1 MEVIN
6 SLYPRVYSLFRLVDD
21 EECVQS
27 IDGGGGEGLSS
38 SGDHAD
44 DDGTE
49 ESREYRM
56 AAAAAAAVVGKH
68 HHQHHQ
74 QSREH
79 SSHLI
84 KLKDCTLSPS
94 SEVFESDKMYLV
106 DDRSA
111 LYLFVGRNVPKV
123 IVEVFLLDA
132 STAASAAGVSAGV
145 GASSTLGFGG
155 SSNSNSETASSFAL
169 QNEMGRKFALFV
181 DLLKAGNPHKQGDDH
196 DDDHDDV
203 IKLPPLIMNTCCS
216 DIRYDMMMGRSCLFF
231 S

>member
-27 IDGGGGEGLSS
+27 IDGGGDGEGLSS
-38 SGDHAD
+38 SDDHTD
-44 DDGTE
+44 DNGTE

-56 AAAAAAAVVGKH
+56 AAAAAAVVGKH
-68 HHQHHQ
+68 HHQHQ

-145 GASSTLGFGG
+145 GSSSALGSGG
-155 SSNSNSETASSFAL
+155 SSSNSNSSSETASSFAL

-181 DLLKAGNPHKQGDDH
+181 DLLKACNPHKQGDHHD

-203 IKLPPLIMNTCCS
+203 IVAPSHRNYMLC
-216 DIRYDMMMGRSCLFF
+216 
-231 S
+231 